1 MPLLCVLHSG
11 YIYHIFFLEKSKLIE
26 HLKCKVKVNKVSTAF
41 FCNKETWAQIM
52 IGFVKSQLS
61 MTELESELSS
71 GDCTPT
77 SNLPSCPVG
86 HEGTY
91 GQAGDLEFF
100 NDLIHFR

>member
-1 MPLLCVLHSG
+1 MCFTQWLRLL
-11 YIYHIFFLEKSKLIE
+11 FFEKSKLIE
-26 HLKCKVKVNKVSTAF
+26 HLKCKVKVNKVSIAF

-52 IGFVKSQLS
+52 IDFLKSQLS
-61 MTELESELSS
+61 MTELESGLSS

-77 SNLPSCPVG
+77 SNLPNCPVG
-86 HEGTY
+86 HVGTY